1 MAKLTPIHYKKLVRI
16 FELASA
22 KIVGQKG
29 SHIILKKPSAK
40 RRLVIPTY
48 KQIPVFII
56 KNNMKTANMSR
67 ERYFELL
74 KKVKNT

>member
-1 MAKLTPIHYKKLVRI
+1 MAKLTPIHYKKLIRI
-16 FELASA
+16 FELDGAEV
-22 KIVGQKG
+22 VGQTG
-29 SHIILKKPSAK
+29 SHITLKKPRAK

-56 KNNMKTANMSR
+56 KNNIRTANMSR

-74 KKVKNT
+74 KKVS

>member
-16 FELASA
+16 FEFDGAEV
-22 KIVGQKG
+22 VGQTG
-29 SHIILKKPSAK
+29 SHITLKKSGAK

-56 KNNMKTANMSR
+56 KNNIRTANMTR

-74 KKVKNT
+74 KKVT